1 MDRFRAAIEGI
12 DGPRT
17 GNRLE
22 RDLQEVLFI
31 VLCAS
36 LCGAEVTMDAMHCQR
51 ATAEAIVAEGG
62 ETT

>member
-12 DGPRT
+12 DDPRT

-22 RDLQEVLFI
+22 HDPQEVLFI

-36 LCGAEVTMDAMHCQR
+36 LCGAECTMVTVDAMHCQR
-51 ATAEAIVAEGG
+51 ATAEGG